1 MDSFMQSN
9 FIYEDNFIYALKLK
23 LGIVALRLFNLYI
36 MLLDSNITKD
46 NTVIF
51 PMEIYDKIYSTS
63 PS

>member
-46 NTVIF
+46 NTVIL
-51 PMEIYDKIYSTS
+51 KIIL
-63 PS
+63 